1 MTTYEEFCQNETSNE
16 QDESY
21 DLENELAKEYLYND
35 MDSLI
40 SLAVQLI
47 HERNINFF
55 KIINSM
61 DSEKMS
67 VYKAPNNDCK
77 MILLNIIITYLDYY
91 LNFDTDKVI
100 EISKNIIDVYNNT
113 NIIYLEKYRYTLS
126 NLVDDEKTKDDK
138 YFKDI
143 KNLLFIDNELI
154 NKSKNKETLTE
165 TEKDLLKI
173 QIFTFASVFIDFD
186 SLLDLIIDFV
196 N

>member
-1 MTTYEEFCQNETSNE
+1 MVDVIFP
-16 QDESY
+16 
-21 DLENELAKEYLYND
+21 LEA
-35 MDSLI
+35 DSFGI
-40 SLAVQLI
+40 
-47 HERNINFF
+47 FF
-55 KIINSM
+55 
-61 DSEKMS
+61 
-67 VYKAPNNDCK
+67 
-77 MILLNIIITYLDYY
+77 
-91 LNFDTDKVI
+91 LNFDIDKVI
-100 EISKNIIDVYNNT
+100 EISKNIIDVYNST

-126 NLVDDEKTKDDK
+126 NLVDEEKTKDDK

-173 QIFTFASVFIDFD
+173 QVFTFASVFIDFD

>member
-47 HERNINFF
+47 HEGNINFF

>member
-1 MTTYEEFCQNETSNE
+1 MTTYEEFCQNETNNE

-55 KIINSM
+55 KIINSI

-67 VYKAPNNDCK
+67 VYKAPTNDCK

-100 EISKNIIDVYNNT
+100 EISKNIIDVYNTT

>member
-1 MTTYEEFCQNETSNE
+1 MTTFEEFCQKETNEE
-16 QDESY
+16 QDENY
-21 DLENELAKEYLYND
+21 GLENELAKEYLYND
-35 MDSLI
+35 RDSLI
-40 SLAVQLI
+40 SLTVQLI

-55 KIINSM
+55 KLINSM
-61 DSEKMS
+61 DSEKIS
-67 VYKAPNNDCK
+67 VYEAPANDCK

-91 LNFDTDKVI
+91 LNFDNDKVI
-100 EISKNIIDVYNNT
+100 EISKNIIDVYNST

-126 NLVDDEKTKDDK
+126 NLVDEEKTKDDK

-165 TEKDLLKI
+165 TEKDLFKI
-173 QIFTFASVFIDFD
+173 QVFTFASVFIDFD

>member
-1 MTTYEEFCQNETSNE
+1 MTTYEEFCQNETNNE

-100 EISKNIIDVYNNT
+100 EISKNIIDVYNDT

-186 SLLDLIIDFV
+186 SLLDLVIDFV